1 VPSDSPSSPSGGHTH
16 HGGSPAKPRHSSA
29 RGGPGPSASATG
41 EAGGALPTG
50 SSGGGSGSGG
60 VPGWV
65 APVAVLLVFGAG
77 GAVTLAR
84 RRSRGG
90 T

>member
-1 VPSDSPSSPSGGHTH
+1 VSPSH
-16 HGGSPAKPRHSSA
+16 
-29 RGGPGPSASATG
+29 PSATPGASSGARATR
-41 EAGGALPTG
+41 EAGGALATH

-65 APVAVLLVFGAG
+65 APLAVLLVFAAG

-84 RRSRGG
+84 RQARGR